1 MNIHQKDLLKRLNVK
16 YDEKILD
23 WGCGAGNEID
33 SFKQAGFVNCSGL
46 EVDPQFARLDITI
59 NEDSI
64 GFLEKNPETFDVIF
78 ARESIYYICKE
89 DQPRLWLA
97 FNSALKPNGK
107 IIIITF
113 NGILLTAYFILQKDL
128 GIQLVLNEYTLL
140 SLASKAGFVNVE
152 VLGIKPA
159 SRTPLGFIITNL
171 SLIYRKIT
179 ITLRYF
185 IERGFERFRP
195 SLFTKNIVLLA
206 SKQ

>member
-1 MNIHQKDLLKRLNVK
+1 MNIRQKDLLKRLNVK

-23 WGCGAGNEID
+23 WGCGPGNEIG
-33 SFKQAGFVNCSGL
+33 SFKQIGFVNCSGL

-59 NEDSI
+59 DEDTI

-78 ARESIYYICKE
+78 ARESVYYIRKE

-107 IIIITF
+107 IIVITF

-128 GIQLVLNEYTLL
+128 GIQMVFNEYTLL
-140 SLASKAGFVNVE
+140 SLASKAGFVNLE
-152 VLGIKPA
+152 ILGIKPS
-159 SRTPLGFIITNL
+159 SRTPIGWIVTNL

-179 ITLRYF
+179 ITFRF
-185 IERGFERFRP
+185 FTERGFERFRP

-206 SKQ
+206 FKQ